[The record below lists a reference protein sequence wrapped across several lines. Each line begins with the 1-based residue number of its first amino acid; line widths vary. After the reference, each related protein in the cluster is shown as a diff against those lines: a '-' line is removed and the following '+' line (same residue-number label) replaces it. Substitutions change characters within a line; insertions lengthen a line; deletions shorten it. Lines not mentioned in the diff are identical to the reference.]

1 MSLKH
6 LFVFGC
12 TVLLVACDKEPG
24 EIPAYIDLGEVQLT
38 TEPGEGAPSHKIT
51 DLWIELGNEFH
62 GAYPIGQ
69 PIPVLE
75 SGPTR
80 LLIFPGVKM
89 NGVTAFPDIYPMY
102 APIRDTLDF
111 TLGERIELPL
121 TFRYKENVFFALQED
136 FEAPHNLNVD
146 LDEFDSTFIS
156 RTSTDVKWGQRA
168 GLIELSHGFPRL
180 KVGSDRI
187 FTDLWQPNRRVYLEL
202 DYKSEEPIFI
212 GFRGNKAGLAPQNLL
227 DAVINP
233 KDEWNKIYFD
243 FTNFVRGTQWDN
255 YQLLIEAGWTPRAD
269 TTETSRIW
277 LDNIKLMYLNP

>member
-1 MSLKH
+1 MRLNY
-6 LFVFGC
+6 LLALGC
-12 TVLLVACDKEPG
+12 AALLAGCDKEPG
-24 EIPAYIDLGEVQLT
+24 EIPAYIDVGEVRLT

-51 DLWIELGNEFH
+51 DLWIELGDEFH

-75 SGPTR
+75 NERTR

-89 NGVTAFPDIYPMY
+89 NGVTSFPDIYPMY

-111 TLGERIELPL
+111 RYGERIELPV
-121 TFRYKENVFFALQED
+121 TFQYKENVFFALQED
-136 FEAPHNLNVD
+136 FEEPHRLNVD
-146 LDEFDSTFIS
+146 LDEYDTTVIS
-156 RTSTDVKWGQRA
+156 RTSVDVKWGQRA
-168 GLIELSHGFPRL
+168 GLIELSHEFPRL
-180 KVGSDRI
+180 KVGSDMI
-187 FTDLWQPNRRVYLEL
+187 FDLSQPNRRVFLEL

-212 GFRGNKAGLAPQNLL
+212 GFRGNRAGLAPQNLL

-233 KDEWNKIYFD
+233 RDEWNKIYFD

-269 TTETSRIW
+269 TTEKSRIW